1 MSDLNK
7 KQAGIQE
14 ITQMLFNVNFAGTNS
29 KEEFTELQNNMAA
42 MLAEQKYSYGDI
54 ENYFIGWGYQVPMI
68 KQIYKHLTG
77 LDPERVSST
86 DYLMNIPGCI
96 PGFNYGWGEG
106 KGKKYKYVFIIQ
118 YKLGFGVFGQ
128 IDDLA
133 RELIQYTLDLEEA
146 FSVLNSNAKNVQ
158 SCKAIITVPVKDM
171 AKNETI
177 PYLCTDAP
185 VTQKVM
191 FKGRTASLARDIDTV
206 LMQPHEV
213 RAMLRIAYDQDE
225 ITAQE
230 HKDLY
235 DYYLKRYAEDD
246 EASDITKELEKEDI
260 KTNQTTQDLQK
271 EVVNKDKVEF
281 NLDQIGFYIKEIN
294 KYFDDNLSEL
304 LNKALIDVQ
313 ELKYVNKKIDNA
325 IEKTPEVEGHNP
337 IQYFNKVAKLS
348 VVLGVTWNDKANLG
362 QQSVLTMFAIDDKGN
377 IETDGNFKGVD
388 EEIYPLNSSGLEN
401 YFNKLSEVEN
411 PSNVKDK
418 VEKEDEED

>member
-42 MLAEQKYSYGDI
+42 MLAEHKYSYSDI

-68 KQIYKHLTG
+68 KEIYKHLTG

-106 KGKKYKYVFIIQ
+106 KGKKYKYVFIIN

-146 FSVLNSNAKNVQ
+146 FAVLNSNAKNVQ
-158 SCKAIITVPVKDM
+158 SCKSIIDVPSKDID
-171 AKNETI
+171 KNFQV

-185 VTQKVM
+185 ITQKVM
-191 FKGRTASLARDIDTV
+191 FKGRTASLAKSIDSV
-206 LMQPHEV
+206 SMQPHEV
-213 RAMLRIAYDQDE
+213 RSMLRVAYDNNE

-235 DYYLKRYAEDD
+235 DYYLKRYAEED
-246 EASDITKELEKEDI
+246 EASDITKELEKEEI
-260 KTNQTTQDLQK
+260 KTNQTEQDLQK

-281 NLDQIGFYIKEIN
+281 NLDKIGFYVKEIN
-294 KYFDDNLSEL
+294 KYFEENLSEL

-313 ELKYVNKKIDNA
+313 ELKYVNKPIDNS
-325 IEKTPEVEGHNP
+325 IEKTPEVQGQNP
-337 IQYFNKVAKLS
+337 IQYFNKAAKLS
-348 VVLGVTWNDKANLG
+348 VVLGITWNDKANLG

-388 EEIYPLNSSGLEN
+388 DEIYPLNSSGLEN
-401 YFNKLSEVEN
+401 YFTKLSSVED
-411 PSNVKDK
+411 PKDVKDN
-418 VEKEDEED
+418 VEKEDEE

>member
-1 MSDLNK
+1 M
-7 KQAGIQE
+7 
-14 ITQMLFNVNFAGTNS
+14 
-29 KEEFTELQNNMAA
+29 
-42 MLAEQKYSYGDI
+42 
-54 ENYFIGWGYQVPMI
+54 
-68 KQIYKHLTG
+68 
-77 LDPERVSST
+77 
-86 DYLMNIPGCI
+86 
-96 PGFNYGWGEG
+96 
-106 KGKKYKYVFIIQ
+106 
-118 YKLGFGVFGQ
+118 
-128 IDDLA
+128 
-133 RELIQYTLDLEEA
+133 
-146 FSVLNSNAKNVQ
+146 
-158 SCKAIITVPVKDM
+158 
-171 AKNETI
+171 
-177 PYLCTDAP
+177 
-185 VTQKVM
+185 
-191 FKGRTASLARDIDTV
+191 
-206 LMQPHEV
+206 
-213 RAMLRIAYDQDE
+213 
-225 ITAQE
+225 
-230 HKDLY
+230 Y

-260 KTNQTTQDLQK
+260 KTNQTSQDLQK

-294 KYFDDNLSEL
+294 KYFGDNLSEL

-411 PSNVKDK
+411 PGSVKDK
-418 VEKEDEED
+418 VEKEDEEE